1 MHGGAVPIRVPNVEG
16 IVGVAIVS
24 GLKQAQDHQAVIQ
37 GMEEYL
43 ESLNAAAAAKSQS
56 QTQQSGAA
64 AQGKL

>member
-43 ESLNAAAAAKSQS
+43 ESLAAAAKSQT

-64 AQGKL
+64 QGKL